1 MVGTDI
7 NKESIK
13 NANKNIETNNLQH
26 LIQGNY
32 LIKMYN
38 KLFVIIKLIDYN

>member
-13 NANKNIETNNLQH
+13 NANKNIETNNLQN
-26 LIQGNY
+26 LIQGRY
-32 LIKMYN
+32 LLNIIN
-38 KLFVIIKLIDYN
+38 K

>member
-13 NANKNIETNNLQH
+13 NANDNVEKNSLQD

-32 LIKMYN
+32 NYYFGRNCKYLNEI
-38 KLFVIIKLIDYN
+38 F

>member
-7 NKESIK
+7 NKEAVK
-13 NANKNIETNNLQH
+13 NATKNVEKNNLQH

-32 LIKMYN
+32 LTRKIKYN
-38 KLFVIIKLIDYN
+38 EMF

>member
-13 NANKNIETNNLQH
+13 NAIENVEKNKLQD
-26 LIQGNY
+26 LIQGNVFDSMY
-32 LIKMYN
+32 L
-38 KLFVIIKLIDYN
+38 

>member
-13 NANKNIETNNLQH
+13 NANINIQKNNLQH

-32 LIKMYN
+32 N
-38 KLFVIIKLIDYN
+38 NII

>member
-13 NANKNIETNNLQH
+13 TAIENIEKNNLQD
-26 LIQGNY
+26 LIQSNNISYYQNNY
-32 LIKMYN
+32 NIYFRN
-38 KLFVIIKLIDYN
+38 I

>member
-13 NANKNIETNNLQH
+13 NANNNIEKNNLKH
-26 LIQGNY
+26 LIQG
-32 LIKMYN
+32 I
-38 KLFVIIKLIDYN
+38 